1 MFPLKAKGNKSISE
15 SQNNSITFLLCLD
28 HFPPTFY
35 FGQWE
40 QISKQQHVRE
50 PGGAGARGRAGSI
63 TEGRLVP
70 EMAGY
75 TQRRNSATKG

>member
-1 MFPLKAKGNKSISE
+1 MFLLKAKGNKSIGE
-15 SQNNSITFLLCLD
+15 SQNNITFLLCLD

-40 QISKQQHVRE
+40 QISRQQRVRE
-50 PGGAGARGRAGSI
+50 AGGAGARGRAGSI
-63 TEGRLVP
+63 MEVRLVP
-70 EMAGY
+70 AMAEY